1 MSEYWGDYKNQE
13 GNAVEDQPKMLTL
26 PTPEKVTMPVDK
38 TKVLALEKPIGRE
51 WKIGAVKP
59 ALTALLDAPSGPTA
73 SKASAP
79 APAASGPTASK
90 ASAPASKASAPTP
103 AASGPEAASPKR
115 KRHVGKQTVEDAQ
128 GGEQAQGGEEVG
140 ETGTEDTPKGKK
152 KKTELEKVCAE
163 ALNLR
168 TSWAEANNMVTS
180 MEKKLSKGRKWA
192 SENAVKK
199 FEAMKAEAERETQ
212 HKDLKKFFDKF
223 MNDKEILGK
232 LKKEAKDDAEK
243 EKAHLKTLKL
253 FLNTTEAVTNM
264 KGACKRLLNQEQD
277 SP

>member
-38 TKVLALEKPIGRE
+38 TKVLALEKPLGRE

-59 ALTALLDAPSGPTA
+59 PLTALLDAPSGPTA

-79 APAASGPTASK
+79 APAASGH
-90 ASAPASKASAPTP
+90 
-103 AASGPEAASPKR
+103 EAVSPKR
-115 KRHVGKQTVEDAQ
+115 KRHVGKQTVEEDKE
-128 GGEQAQGGEEVG
+128 GEQAQGGEDVG

-152 KKTELEKVCAE
+152 KKTELEKVCSE
-163 ALNLR
+163 AFQLR

-223 MNDKEILGK
+223 MNDKEILVK

>member
-13 GNAVEDQPKMLTL
+13 GNPVEDQPKMLTL

-38 TKVLALEKPIGRE
+38 TKVLALEKPLGRE
-51 WKIGAVKP
+51 WKIGAVKL

-79 APAASGPTASK
+79 APAASGPTAAK
-90 ASAPASKASAPTP
+90 ASAPAP
-103 AASGPEAASPKR
+103 AASGHEAASPKR

-212 HKDLKKFFDKF
+212 HKDLKTFFDKF
-223 MNDKEILGK
+223 MNDKEILVK